1 MRLFKVFAVFAV
13 VAVSASAFAADD
25 FTVNPFV
32 RFQMASEFVG
42 PNTMSHDFDLSGI
55 TLEKKFGDNLSI
67 VATPGFMRKNMISG
81 NPAARNNTV
90 DFVLVNGYFKINDLT
105 SCCGDYGLALTVG
118 QFESPMYLM
127 EQYYQPF
134 RFIRNS
140 IDSTLM
146 PANYVEMGAMLAQS
160 YFDESIVA
168 SLIYSSGRGMWNGFN
183 NPVDT
188 LGNAGAF
195 ILTATFAPF
204 KTFDNE
210 ALKDLALT
218 INWKALNRTTERSN
232 YNLLLGYKY
241 ADFATSF
248 EYIGT
253 YSKNNDANQIK
264 AMSFGASYDVWKNL
278 QPLVRWDYVD
288 SKDLTVT
295 GTRYG
300 HVFLLGLNTKWFED
314 KLQAA
319 ISYDQTYCPDTKV
332 NASKRVMLSTQVS
345 L

>member
-1 MRLFKVFAVFAV
+1 
-13 VAVSASAFAADD
+13 
-25 FTVNPFV
+25 
-32 RFQMASEFVG
+32 
-42 PNTMSHDFDLSGI
+42 
-55 TLEKKFGDNLSI
+55 
-67 VATPGFMRKNMISG
+67 
-81 NPAARNNTV
+81 
-90 DFVLVNGYFKINDLT
+90 
-105 SCCGDYGLALTVG
+105 
-118 QFESPMYLM
+118 
-127 EQYYQPF
+127 
-134 RFIRNS
+134 
-140 IDSTLM
+140 
-146 PANYVEMGAMLAQS
+146 
-160 YFDESIVA
+160 
-168 SLIYSSGRGMWNGFN
+168 MWNGFN
-183 NPVDT
+183 NPADT

-195 ILTATFAPF
+195 ILNATFAPF

-210 ALKDLALT
+210 ALKELALT

-241 ADFATSF
+241 AGFATSL
-248 EYIGT
+248 EYVGT

-278 QPLVRWDYVD
+278 QPLVRWDYAD

-295 GTRYG
+295 GTRYA